1 MIPRLV
7 HPVAWWLWAIGMA
20 VASMRT
26 RNPLLLL
33 LIIAVVAYVV
43 SARRIDAA
51 GGGAFG
57 LTWRLGVLTV
67 VLTIVLQVVLGVRYP
82 GQTLLSL
89 PEAVLPDWT
98 GGVSVGGNVTI
109 EALVGAGTNGLRLA
123 TIIICF
129 GAANAL
135 AHPTRLLAVLPAALY
150 ELGVA
155 AVVAITLL
163 PRLAESLTR
172 VRRAQRMRGRSV
184 RGLHGLHGLLV
195 PVLEDALDRAVG
207 LAASMDSR
215 GYGRRGDVSSAFRAI
230 TGGSVLVGLLGACYG
245 TYSIIDPA
253 ADQQRGIVVL
263 VAGAVLS
270 AAGAVFA
277 GHRTARTSL
286 HRDPWHLPEWLAAGA
301 GVGVGFGYRLLSGAD
316 VVGPLG
322 ATWPRVSLAAIGVTL
337 IGVLPG
343 LLVPPPPRAVVAGV
357 PVAAPTAPAV
367 AA

>member
-1 MIPRLV
+1 MTPRLV

-20 VASMRT
+20 AASMRT
-26 RNPLLLL
+26 RDPLLLL
-33 LIIAVVAYVV
+33 LIIAVVSYVV
-43 SARRIDAA
+43 SARRIDAI

-67 VLTIVLQVVLGVRYP
+67 VLTISLQAVLGVRYP
-82 GQTLLSL
+82 GTTLVSL
-89 PEAVLPDWT
+89 PEVVLPQWT
-98 GGVSVGGNVTI
+98 GGVSLGGDVTI
-109 EALVGAGTNGLRLA
+109 EALVGASTNGLRLA
-123 TIIICF
+123 AIIVCF

-172 VRRAQRMRGRSV
+172 VRKAQRMRGRSV

-215 GYGRRGDVSSAFRAI
+215 GYGRRGDVSPVFRAW

-253 ADQQRGIVVL
+253 ADQQRGIAVL
-263 VAGAVLS
+263 VGGAVLA
-270 AAGAVFA
+270 AAGALIA
-277 GHRTARTSL
+277 GRRTARTAL
-286 HRDPWHLPEWLAAGA
+286 HRDPWRLPEWLVMGA
-301 GVGVGFGYRLLSGAD
+301 GIGVGFGYRLLSGAD

-322 ATWPRVSLAAIGVTL
+322 AQWPRVSLAAIGVTL
-337 IGVLPG
+337 IGVLAG
-343 LLVPPPPRAVVAGV
+343 LLVPPPPRTAAAGHPAAV
-357 PVAAPTAPAV
+357 PAPSAAV
-367 AA
+367 A